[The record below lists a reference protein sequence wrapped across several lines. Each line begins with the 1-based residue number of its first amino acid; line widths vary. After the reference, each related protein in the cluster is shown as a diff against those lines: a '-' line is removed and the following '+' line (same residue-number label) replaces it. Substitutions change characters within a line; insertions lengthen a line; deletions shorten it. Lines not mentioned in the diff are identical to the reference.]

1 MSIPFL
7 KRLGVV
13 FFVGGLVVLVSSPAK
28 SDPFSSTYTTRES
41 KRITAVATAAPFTRA
56 YSALTQDTKDLTFY
70 ESKTG
75 RMFIAFASKDG
86 TVDDLGKNSC
96 STTSSYQVYWA
107 DKYQNL
113 PAVCVS
119 TNYLGTGGGN
129 DDSSEPM
136 IGGADDDEG
145 RYVAYE
151 TDATD
156 VIFLA
161 PTNTPT
167 NTPTATPTFTGTPG
181 AVPNTPTPVPTTPGR
196 PIGDHQVAFHDRKW
210 GFNIPTCSQCDI
222 GTFEDTSGATPVS
235 RRACNGASEDIFLWQ
250 MSDSG
255 KDLLLST
262 AAFNMRDSRVP
273 SCQDGNPTADVF
285 VRDGSKCT
293 AGVPGACYT
302 KVVDDNTGYQIYDP
316 TYETL
321 DAHVENVQM
330 IPDGSVV
337 VFDTAATNPMHFT
350 PDIAGFQ
357 DVYRHSKD
365 RFKRIT
371 EGMVPFCSTDGKVLP
386 LTNEFGPANN
396 HSQRPTIDSTGRF
409 ISFES
414 LATDLVVW
422 EENPNM
428 KCSTPGAPHPD
439 DIQYI
444 STGGFWQIYVYDQL
458 NKKIELASPKYR
470 SNTTTRMQGGN
481 GHSRN
486 ARITRDGRF
495 VFFES
500 SATDLLQT
508 ATTSVKNIFMYDRYL
523 KRTFLVTT
531 GTGGTGLNK
540 DAQLTHVSTTSLS
553 IAFQTK
559 ATNVVV
565 EGPLQGTTV
574 GGTVQLAP
582 GGAETDDQHVYIARH
597 SCPLDTDGD
606 LVPDCSGL
614 DSCPNDQKKTEP
626 KVCGCGVA
634 ETDTDAD
641 FTPDCADECK
651 SDPNKTSAGQC
662 GCGKTEEDSDNDGTA
677 DCKDSCPFDNSKT
690 SAGVC
695 GCGVSD
701 VDTDLD
707 GSADCNDSCPTDP
720 AKSGKTGCPCGS
732 LKDVP
737 GACGCNLADND
748 DNGNGQADCL
758 DPTAA
763 TQPSAAV
770 YVTTKLN
777 LAKKKTYNILR
788 IRMQNFGGRVTYS
801 YSMTS
806 GTYKLSKTSRSSNI
820 SLNGLK
826 SGTYTF
832 SYSVSTGSGAKKVT
846 TKITTTTLKIP

>member
-1 MSIPFL
+1 
-7 KRLGVV
+7 
-13 FFVGGLVVLVSSPAK
+13 
-28 SDPFSSTYTTRES
+28 
-41 KRITAVATAAPFTRA
+41 
-56 YSALTQDTKDLTFY
+56 
-70 ESKTG
+70 
-75 RMFIAFASKDG
+75 
-86 TVDDLGKNSC
+86 
-96 STTSSYQVYWA
+96 
-107 DKYQNL
+107 
-113 PAVCVS
+113 
-119 TNYLGTGGGN
+119 
-129 DDSSEPM
+129 
-136 IGGADDDEG
+136 
-145 RYVAYE
+145 
-151 TDATD
+151 
-156 VIFLA
+156 
-161 PTNTPT
+161 
-167 NTPTATPTFTGTPG
+167 
-181 AVPNTPTPVPTTPGR
+181 
-196 PIGDHQVAFHDRKW
+196 
-210 GFNIPTCSQCDI
+210 
-222 GTFEDTSGATPVS
+222 
-235 RRACNGASEDIFLWQ
+235 
-250 MSDSG
+250 
-255 KDLLLST
+255 
-262 AAFNMRDSRVP
+262 
-273 SCQDGNPTADVF
+273 
-285 VRDGSKCT
+285 
-293 AGVPGACYT
+293 
-302 KVVDDNTGYQIYDP
+302 
-316 TYETL
+316 
-321 DAHVENVQM
+321 
-330 IPDGSVV
+330 
-337 VFDTAATNPMHFT
+337 
-350 PDIAGFQ
+350 
-357 DVYRHSKD
+357 
-365 RFKRIT
+365 
-371 EGMVPFCSTDGKVLP
+371 
-386 LTNEFGPANN
+386 
-396 HSQRPTIDSTGRF
+396 
-409 ISFES
+409 
-414 LATDLVVW
+414 
-422 EENPNM
+422 
-428 KCSTPGAPHPD
+428 
-439 DIQYI
+439 
-444 STGGFWQIYVYDQL
+444 
-458 NKKIELASPKYR
+458 
-470 SNTTTRMQGGN
+470 
-481 GHSRN
+481 
-486 ARITRDGRF
+486 
-495 VFFES
+495 
-500 SATDLLQT
+500 
-508 ATTSVKNIFMYDRYL
+508 
-523 KRTFLVTT
+523 
-531 GTGGTGLNK
+531 
-540 DAQLTHVSTTSLS
+540 VSTTSLS

-788 IRMQNFGGRVTYS
+788 IRMQNFGGKVTYS